1 MRLVCP
7 NCDAEYEVDA
17 AAIPDGGRDV
27 QCSNCGHAWFQRS
40 PEVEAELA
48 AEEALFDAPPP
59 IVGASAAPRGGPAR
73 SAAADGTEQGET
85 DGDDPE
91 LDLPLT
97 EAAPV
102 RAPAP
107 PVPEPALRS
116 IDESVLAVL
125 REEAEREV
133 EARKVETPVVET
145 QTELGLEAPAAGA
158 VARRLA
164 RMKGEPEAVVKPQT
178 RREMLPEI
186 EEINSTLRASSER
199 RSGQSAIAE
208 TLGEEGA
215 RKSSFRSGF
224 VLMLVLAVALLTAYV
239 MAPKLALQF
248 PAAAGALQ
256 AYVAAVDA
264 GRLWLDG
271 MLKSAIGF
279 LKGLAGGKA

>member
-27 QCSNCGHAWFQRS
+27 QCSNCGHAWFQLS

-59 IVGASAAPRGGPAR
+59 IVGAIDSPAR
-73 SAAADGTEQGET
+73 SAAAVVAAQEQP
-85 DGDDPE
+85 DVDDPE
-91 LDLPLT
+91 SSDLPLT
-97 EAAPV
+97 EAARAHEP
-102 RAPAP
+102 APA
-107 PVPEPALRS
+107 EPAPRS

-145 QTELGLEAPAAGA
+145 QTELGLEAPAAGTGA

-186 EEINSTLRASSER
+186 EEINSTLRASGER
-199 RSGQSAIAE
+199 RSGQSAAIAE
-208 TLGEEGA
+208 TLGEDA
-215 RKSSFRSGF
+215 AQKSSFRSGF

-239 MAPKLALQF
+239 MAPKLAQQF

-264 GRLWLDG
+264 ARLWLDG
-271 MLKSAIGF
+271 VLKSAIGF

>member
-7 NCDAEYEVDA
+7 NCDAEYEVA
-17 AAIPDGGRDV
+17 RAAIPDGGRDV
-27 QCSNCGHAWFQRS
+27 QCSNCGHAWFQLS

-59 IVGASAAPRGGPAR
+59 IVAQIAAPMESPAR
-73 SAAADGTEQGET
+73 WATADGAEQ
-85 DGDDPE
+85 DQSDADDHE
-91 LDLPLT
+91 LDRPLT

-102 RAPAP
+102 KEPAP
-107 PVPEPALRS
+107 PMPEPALRS
-116 IDESVLAVL
+116 IDESVLSVL

-133 EARKVETPVVET
+133 EARKVEIPVVET
-145 QTELGLEAPAAGA
+145 QTELGLEAPVAGA
-158 VARRLA
+158 VSRRLA
-164 RMKGEPEAVVKPQT
+164 RIKGEPEAVVKPQT
-178 RREMLPEI
+178 RREMLPAI
-186 EEINSTLRASSER
+186 EEINSTLRASSEK

-208 TLGEEGA
+208 TLGEDGA
-215 RKSSFRSGF
+215 KKSSFRSGF
-224 VLMLVLAVALLTAYV
+224 VLMLVVAAALLTAYV
-239 MAPKLALQF
+239 MAPKLAQQF

-279 LKGLAGGKA
+279 LKGLAGGRP